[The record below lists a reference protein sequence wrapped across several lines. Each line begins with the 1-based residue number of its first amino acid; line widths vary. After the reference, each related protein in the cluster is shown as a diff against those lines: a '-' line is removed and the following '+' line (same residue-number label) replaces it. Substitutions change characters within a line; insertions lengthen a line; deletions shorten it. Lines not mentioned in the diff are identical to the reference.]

1 VRPVCLWISRAP
13 GILQLTPQTVQLE
26 RHQST
31 LTVAHPPGG
40 EKSAAFPV
48 CDVLALLRQPPA
60 RYAKRFS
67 SFLATLSESLP
78 EYLQLFLPF
87 TVKSKLHSKGFIFH
101 ANRALV
107 IF

>member
-1 VRPVCLWISRAP
+1 
-13 GILQLTPQTVQLE
+13 VQLE

-31 LTVAHPPGG
+31 QSCAPGG
-40 EKSAAFPV
+40 EKSAACPV

-78 EYLQLFLPF
+78 EYLQFFIPF
-87 TVKSKLHSKGFIFH
+87 TVKLIDLHSKDFIFH

-107 IF
+107 IFLMRIKLPKNEFV